1 MVTAPTEPG
10 VYDGITDE
18 VYHGD
23 RGSLSSSGARRLLD
37 TSPARFRHEQDNPR
51 APKKEFDFGH
61 AAHSLVLGVGS
72 ELREIPSK
80 ILASNGAASTADA
93 KAFIAKARDEN
104 AVALKSDDYRQVHE
118 MADKLLEHPIAGP
131 LFKGEGQP
139 EQSLYYDDPETGIRL
154 RARPDWMTS
163 PGGRLLIVDY
173 KSTKDANPAKFI
185 KSVAE
190 YGYHCQH
197 PWYVDAVKALEL
209 DEDPPFLFV
218 AQEKTKPYCVSVTQL
233 DENAVELGRRR
244 NRKAIDLY
252 AQCVADN
259 HWPSWDHD
267 VYPISLPRWAFTQEK
282 NEDDQ

>member
-1 MVTAPTEPG
+1 MTAPTEPG
-10 VYDGITDE
+10 VYGGISDE

-37 TSPARFRHEQDNPR
+37 TCPAKFRHEQDTPR

-61 AAHSLVLGVGS
+61 AAHTLVLGVGA
-72 ELREIPSK
+72 ELREIPED
-80 ILASNGAASTADA
+80 ILASNGAASTGRA
-93 KAFIAKARDEN
+93 KLFIAN
-104 AVALKSDDYRQVHE
+104 AHAEGAVPLKPDDYRQVHE
-118 MADKLLEHPIAGP
+118 MADKLLDHPIAGP
-131 LFKGEGQP
+131 LFRSEGQP

-163 PGGRLLIVDY
+163 PGGQLLIVDY

-185 KSVAE
+185 KSVAD
-190 YGYHCQH
+190 YGYHCQQ
-197 PWYVDAVKALEL
+197 PWYVDAVKALGL
-209 DEDPPFLFV
+209 DDDPPFLFV
-218 AQEKTKPYCVSVTQL
+218 AQEKTAPYCVSVTQL
-233 DENAVELGRRR
+233 DYAAVELGRRR